1 MTNDSSYKTFTQ
13 ESGGRAGILFLLFLI
28 AMYSMYTSGI
38 AGLAIVSMI
47 PVMVIGCYLV
57 MKYDMF
63 LFYILLV
70 VNYFL
75 HFINR
80 YGYMPPIPMSL
91 PNELIELMLI
101 AVAMMKFKHSHL
113 KHTFNIMALALGIWV
128 VFCCLE
134 VFNDQCGLGI
144 DVANWFTGTRLMA
157 FQLVYPFI
165 VFTLFI
171 DSPEKIEKLLYA
183 LVILSV
189 IGALWAFKQRE
200 IGFTTAE
207 KSFLLY
213 AARTHIVNGV
223 TRYFSIFSDAAN
235 FGIHMASISIV
246 FILYAITT
254 PLIRKK
260 ILFGIV
266 GALCVWAMFLSGT
279 RTAIFCL
286 FAGLGTYMFL
296 SKSIK
301 IVVPF
306 SIFFAIFVFIMA
318 FTTIGNSNSSIRRM
332 RTAFNRNDASLGA
345 RDYNKAA
352 LRKYMVDAPWG
363 IGIGKESADV
373 PAYNKFKIVSQ
384 IPPDSEYVYI
394 WVRTGKIG
402 ITVFV
407 ITTILMFL
415 GACWNVLFRIKNKS
429 LCGIGAGFTC
439 AFVSIHL
446 GGYAN
451 QILMQFPNVI
461 IFYGGLSLVYILP
474 YLDKEYT
481 EWENK
486 LLAEQEE
493 RKRLKLEKK
502 RASRV

>member
-1 MTNDSSYKTFTQ
+1 MTKDSSYKTITQ
-13 ESGGRAGILFLLFLI
+13 ENGGRAGILFLLFLI

-38 AGLAIVSMI
+38 AGLAIVCML

-57 MKYDMF
+57 MKYDML
-63 LFYILLV
+63 LFYILLI

-75 HFINR
+75 HFLNR
-80 YGYMPPIPMSL
+80 YNYMPVPMSL

-101 AVAMMKFKHSHL
+101 AVALIKFRQSQL
-113 KHTFNIMALALGIWV
+113 KLTFNIMGLALGIWV
-128 VFCCLE
+128 IFCFLE

-144 DVANWFTGTRLMA
+144 DIANWFTGTRLMA

-165 VFTLFI
+165 VFSLFVNT
-171 DSPEKIEKLLYA
+171 PERIEKFMNLLI
-183 LVILSV
+183 ILSI
-189 IGALWAFKQRE
+189 IGALWAFKQRD
-200 IGFTTAE
+200 IGFTDAE
-207 KSFLLY
+207 KAFLVY
-213 AARTHIVNGV
+213 AGRTHIVNGI

-235 FGIHMASISIV
+235 FGIHMASISII
-246 FILYAITT
+246 FILYAIAT
-254 PLIRKK
+254 PLKRKK
-260 ILFGIV
+260 ILFGLV
-266 GALCVWAMFLSGT
+266 GGLCVWAMFLSGT

-286 FAGLGTYMFL
+286 FAGLGVYLVL

-301 IVVPF
+301 IMIPF
-306 SIFFAIFVFIMA
+306 AIFFALFVCFMA

-332 RTAFNRNDASLGA
+332 RSAFNRNDASLNV
-345 RDYNKAA
+345 RDINKAA
-352 LRKYMVDAPWG
+352 LSKYMVDAPWG
-363 IGIGKESADV
+363 IGIGMETADV

-402 ITVFV
+402 MTVFI
-407 ITTILMFL
+407 ITTLMMLF

-439 AFVSIHL
+439 AFVSLHL

-451 QILMQFPNVI
+451 QILMQFPNVV

-474 YLDKEYT
+474 YIDKEYT

-486 LLAEQEE
+486 LLDKQKE
-493 RKRLKLEKK
+493 RERIKQEKK